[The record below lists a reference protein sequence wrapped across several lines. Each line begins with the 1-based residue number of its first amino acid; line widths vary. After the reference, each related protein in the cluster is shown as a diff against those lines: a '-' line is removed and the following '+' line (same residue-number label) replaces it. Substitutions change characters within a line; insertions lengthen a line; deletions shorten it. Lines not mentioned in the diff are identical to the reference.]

1 MTPSASRVARAGSSF
16 GILIGIGSSHAAAAA
31 GASYAHQ
38 TKNPASRCA
47 SAGFKHPG
55 LLASCLTWLASR
67 PAQIDHDDTAQIM
80 TLQAARQV
88 RTGVARYPNDF
99 FDFGRL
105 AP

>member
-31 GASYAHQ
+31 GVSGARQ

-67 PAQIDHDDTAQIM
+67 PAQIDHDDGPQIM
-80 TLQAARQV
+80 TLWTPRQV
-88 RTGVARYPNDF
+88 RLALAVAPTFSLISPD
-99 FDFGRL
+99 
-105 AP
+105 